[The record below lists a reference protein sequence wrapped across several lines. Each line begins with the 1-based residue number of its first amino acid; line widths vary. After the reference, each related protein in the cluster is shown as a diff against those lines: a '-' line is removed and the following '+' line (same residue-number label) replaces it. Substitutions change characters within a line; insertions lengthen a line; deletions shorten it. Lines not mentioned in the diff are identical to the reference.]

1 MGIFVDLFPYYKD
14 DFKVFNIED
23 NINLNN
29 TGMKILI
36 DNGHGINTPGKCSP
50 DGKFR
55 EYKYTREI
63 AIEVVKRLKAEGY
76 DAERIV
82 TEEADISLG
91 QRCARVNAWCDRM
104 GNKNVVLVSI
114 HNNAAGNNGQWMA
127 ARGWEAWTSKG
138 QTQGDK
144 LADCLYSAAKK
155 YLSGM
160 KIRTD
165 MADGDMDKESN
176 FTILYRSKCPACLT
190 ENLFQDNKEDV
201 VYLVSAEGRK
211 AIVDLHV
218 DGIKEYVGR
227 YGKK

>member
-1 MGIFVDLFPYYKD
+1 M
-14 DFKVFNIED
+14 KV
-23 NINLNN
+23 
-29 TGMKILI
+29 LI

-50 DGKFR
+50 DKRIR

-63 AIEVVKRLKAEGY
+63 AREVARRLKAQGY
-76 DAERIV
+76 DVELLV
-82 TEEADISLG
+82 PEDADIRLG
-91 QRCARVNAWCDRM
+91 ERCNRVNAWCDRL
-104 GNKNVVLVSI
+104 GSKNVCLVSI
-114 HNNAAGNNGQWMA
+114 HLNAAGNGQWMS

-144 LADCLYSAAKK
+144 LADCLYDAAKK
-155 YLSGM
+155 YLPQGT

-165 MADGDMDKESN
+165 MSDGDRDKESN

-201 VYLVSAEGRK
+201 EFLLSGAGRE
-211 AIVDLHV
+211 AIINLHIE
-218 DGIKEYVGR
+218 GIKNYIAI

>member
-1 MGIFVDLFPYYKD
+1 MGIFVDFFPYYED

-29 TGMKILI
+29 KGMKILI

-55 EYKYTREI
+55 EYKYAREI

-82 TEEADISLG
+82 TEEGDISLG

-104 GNKNVVLVSI
+104 GAKNVVLVSI

-155 YLSGM
+155 HLPGM

-201 VYLVSAEGRK
+201 AYLVSRK
-211 AIVDLHV
+211 AIVDLHI
-218 DGIKEYVGR
+218 DGIKEYVAK